1 MEPLQ
6 NVGANNMISGIDYVF
21 YSNKSPFDIEESF
34 ISLLKE
40 KWVNLIV
47 DEFERSESRLELFFS
62 KDKEMYSIFDETGY
76 HLNENGEGC
85 FMLISSVL
93 DQFES
98 KVKIINIGYP
108 QSRSNTEP
116 YDAVI
121 MLRNIWEYTLVLPSE
136 ITEGDFSKDIYGFL
150 EAVLR

>member
-1 MEPLQ
+1 M
-6 NVGANNMISGIDYVF
+6 
-21 YSNKSPFDIEESF
+21 
-34 ISLLKE
+34 
-40 KWVNLIV
+40 NLIV

-62 KDKEMYSIFDETGY
+62 KNKKMYSIFDETGY

-85 FMLISSVL
+85 FMLISSML
-93 DQFES
+93 DHFES

-116 YDAVI
+116 YDSVI

-136 ITEGDFSKDIYGFL
+136 ITEGDFSKDIYEFL